1 MSRVVKDKND
11 LWTTRPE
18 IAKLLL
24 NKDDGYALS
33 KESHKKADFKCPNCG
48 TIIRNKIV
56 RSVSR
61 YGLKCPNC
69 SDGISYPEKFVSCLL
84 DFLKVA
90 YVRDSTLSWSCDKRY
105 DFYIENMSLIIE
117 THGAQHYS
125 LEKAFN
131 KDNARDEAFNDAYKR
146 KLALDNGIKNYVE
159 LDCRNS
165 DFNYIKNSI
174 LNSELI
180 SMFDFDNVDWNQVGQ
195 NSLKSK
201 VLEVC
206 DVYNSGI
213 KSTTRIAEILNLD
226 SSTVVDY
233 LIRCADVGLCDY
245 STDRHKQIIC
255 VDTGKIYPSLQAVSD
270 AGFNMSQVSE
280 CCHGT
285 AKTCGGYNWC
295 LYDEYDP
302 DTYIMKKPK
311 ITNTPKRV
319 LCIETGKIYEKL
331 SQVVDD
337 GFSSSAVCGVCK
349 GNLPHHKKFHFEY
362 I

>member
-1 MSRVVKDKND
+1 MGRVVKGKND
-11 LWTTRPE
+11 LWTTHPE

-24 NKDDGYALS
+24 NEDDGYTLS
-33 KESHKKADFKCPNCG
+33 KESHKKTDFKCPNCG
-48 TIIRNKIV
+48 VVIRNKHV
-56 RSVSR
+56 KAVVK

-84 DFLKVA
+84 DFLNVA
-90 YVRDSTLSWSCDKRY
+90 YIRDAAAHWSGDKRY

-117 THGAQHYS
+117 AHGAQHYS

-146 KLALDNGIKNYVE
+146 KLALDNGIKNYIE

-174 LNSELI
+174 LNSKLA

-213 KSTTRIAEILNLD
+213 KSTIKIANMLNLHVT
-226 SSTVVDY
+226 TVRDY
-233 LIRCADVGLCDY
+233 LGRCADVGLCDY
-245 STDRHKQIIC
+245 SPDRHKQIIC
-255 VDTGKIYPSLQAVSD
+255 VDTGEIYHSLQAVND

-302 DTYIMKKPK
+302 DTYVMKKPR
-311 ITNTPKRV
+311 IDNAPKRV
-319 LCIETGKIYEKL
+319 LCVETGDIYESL
-331 SQVVDD
+331 TLVAED
-337 GFSSSAVCGVCK
+337 GFSPSAVSRVCR
-349 GNLPHHKKFHFEY
+349 GELQHHKKFHFEY

>member
-1 MSRVVKDKND
+1 MGRVVKGKND
-11 LWTTRPE
+11 LWTTHPE

-24 NKDDGYALS
+24 NEDDGYTLS
-33 KESHKKADFKCPNCG
+33 KESHKKTDFKCPNCG
-48 TIIRNKIV
+48 VIIRNKHV
-56 RSVSR
+56 KAVVK

-84 DFLKVA
+84 DFLNVA
-90 YVRDSTLSWSCDKRY
+90 YIRDAAAHWSGDKRY

-146 KLALDNGIKNYVE
+146 KLALDNGIKNYIE

-174 LNSELI
+174 LNSKLA

-213 KSTTRIAEILNLD
+213 KSTIKIANMLNLHVT
-226 SSTVVDY
+226 TVRDY
-233 LIRCADVGLCDY
+233 LGRCADVGLCDY
-245 STDRHKQIIC
+245 SPDRHKQIIC
-255 VDTGKIYPSLQAVSD
+255 VDTGEIYPSLQAVND

-302 DTYIMKKPK
+302 DTYVMKKPG
-311 ITNTPKRV
+311 IDNAPKRV
-319 LCIETGKIYEKL
+319 LCVETGDIYESL
-331 SQVVDD
+331 TLVAED
-337 GFSSSAVCGVCK
+337 GFSPSAVSRVCR
-349 GNLPHHKKFHFEY
+349 GELQHHKKFHFEY

>member
-1 MSRVVKDKND
+1 MGRVVKGKND
-11 LWTTRPE
+11 LWTTHPE

-24 NKDDGYALS
+24 NKDDGYTLS

-48 TIIRNKIV
+48 IVIRNKIV
-56 RSVSR
+56 RSVGQ

-84 DFLKVA
+84 DFLKVS
-90 YVRDSTLSWSCDKRY
+90 YVRATAVPWSGDKRY
-105 DFYIENMSLIIE
+105 DFYIEDMSLIIE

-131 KDNARDEAFNDAYKR
+131 KDNARDEIDNDAYKK

-174 LNSELI
+174 LNSKLT

-206 DVYNSGI
+206 NVYNSGI
-213 KSTTRIAEILNLD
+213 KSTIKIANMLNLHIT
-226 SSTVVDY
+226 TVRDY
-233 LIRCADVGLCDY
+233 LGRCADVGLCDY
-245 STDRHKQIIC
+245 SPDRHKQIIC
-255 VDTGKIYPSLQAVSD
+255 VDTGEIYPSLQVVGD

-295 LYDEYDP
+295 FYDEYNP
-302 DTYIMKKPK
+302 DTYVMKKPK
-311 ITNTPKRV
+311 IDNAPKRV
-319 LCIETGKIYEKL
+319 LCVETGDIYESL
-331 SQVVDD
+331 TLVAED
-337 GFSSSAVCGVCK
+337 GFSPSAVSRVCR
-349 GNLPHHKKFHFEY
+349 GELQHHKKFHFEY

>member
-1 MSRVVKDKND
+1 MGRVVKGKND
-11 LWTTRPE
+11 LWTTHPE

-24 NKDDGYALS
+24 NKDDGYTLS

-48 TIIRNKIV
+48 IVIRNKIV
-56 RSVSR
+56 RSVGQ

-84 DFLKVA
+84 DFLKVS
-90 YVRDSTLSWSCDKRY
+90 YVRDTAVHWSGDKRY
-105 DFYIENMSLIIE
+105 DFYIEDMSLIIE

-131 KDNARDEAFNDAYKR
+131 KDNARDEIDNDAYKK

-174 LNSELI
+174 LNSKLT

-206 DVYNSGI
+206 NVYNSGI
-213 KSTTRIAEILNLD
+213 KSTIKIANMLNLHIT
-226 SSTVVDY
+226 TVRDY
-233 LIRCADVGLCDY
+233 LGRCADVGLCDY
-245 STDRHKQIIC
+245 SPDRHKQIIC
-255 VDTGKIYPSLQAVSD
+255 VDTGEIYPSLQAVGD

-295 LYDEYDP
+295 FYDEYNP
-302 DTYIMKKPK
+302 DTYVMKKPK
-311 ITNTPKRV
+311 IDNAPKRV
-319 LCIETGKIYEKL
+319 LCVETGDIYESL
-331 SQVVDD
+331 TLVAED
-337 GFSSSAVCGVCK
+337 GFSPSAVSRVCR
-349 GNLPHHKKFHFEY
+349 GELQHHKKFHFEY

>member
-1 MSRVVKDKND
+1 MGRVVKGKND
-11 LWTTRPE
+11 LWTTHPE

-24 NKDDGYALS
+24 NKDDGYTLS

-48 TIIRNKIV
+48 IVIRNKIV
-56 RSVSR
+56 RSVGQ

-84 DFLKVA
+84 DFLKVS
-90 YVRDSTLSWSCDKRY
+90 YVRDTAVPWSGDKRY
-105 DFYIENMSLIIE
+105 DFYIEDMFLIIE

-131 KDNARDEAFNDAYKR
+131 KDNARDEIDNDAYKK

-174 LNSELI
+174 LNSKLT

-206 DVYNSGI
+206 NVYNSGI
-213 KSTTRIAEILNLD
+213 KSTIKIANMLNLHIT
-226 SSTVVDY
+226 TVRDY
-233 LIRCADVGLCDY
+233 LGRCADVGLCDY
-245 STDRHKQIIC
+245 SPDRHKQIIC
-255 VDTGKIYPSLQAVSD
+255 VDTGEIYPSLQAVGD

-295 LYDEYDP
+295 FYDEYNP
-302 DTYIMKKPK
+302 DTYVMKKPK
-311 ITNTPKRV
+311 IDNALKRV
-319 LCIETGKIYEKL
+319 LCVETGDIYESL
-331 SQVVDD
+331 TLVAED
-337 GFSSSAVCGVCK
+337 GFSPSAVSRVCCGE
-349 GNLPHHKKFHFEY
+349 LQHHKKFHFEY

>member
-1 MSRVVKDKND
+1 MGRVVKGKND
-11 LWTTRPE
+11 LWTTHPE

-24 NKDDGYALS
+24 NEDDGYTLS
-33 KESHKKADFKCPNCG
+33 KESHKKTDFKCPNCG
-48 TIIRNKIV
+48 VVIRNKHV
-56 RSVSR
+56 KAVVK

-84 DFLKVA
+84 DFLNVA
-90 YVRDSTLSWSCDKRY
+90 YIRDAAAHWSGDKRY

-146 KLALDNGIKNYVE
+146 KLALDNGIKNYIE

-174 LNSELI
+174 LNSKLA

-213 KSTTRIAEILNLD
+213 KSTIKIANMLNLHVT
-226 SSTVVDY
+226 TVRDY
-233 LIRCADVGLCDY
+233 LGRCADVGLCDY
-245 STDRHKQIIC
+245 SPDRHKQIIC
-255 VDTGKIYPSLQAVSD
+255 VDTGEIYPSLQAVND

-302 DTYIMKKPK
+302 DTYVMKKPR
-311 ITNTPKRV
+311 IDNAPKRV
-319 LCIETGKIYEKL
+319 LCVETGDIYESL
-331 SQVVDD
+331 TLVAED
-337 GFSSSAVCGVCK
+337 GFSPSAVSRVCR
-349 GNLPHHKKFHFEY
+349 GELQHHKKFHFEY

>member
-1 MSRVVKDKND
+1 MGRVVKGKND
-11 LWTTRPE
+11 LWTTHPE

-24 NKDDGYALS
+24 NKDDGYTLS

-48 TIIRNKIV
+48 IVIRNKIV
-56 RSVSR
+56 RSVGQ

-84 DFLKVA
+84 DFLKVS
-90 YVRDSTLSWSCDKRY
+90 YVRDTAVPWSGDKRY
-105 DFYIENMSLIIE
+105 DFYIEDMSLIIE

-131 KDNARDEAFNDAYKR
+131 KDNARDEIDNDAYKK

-174 LNSELI
+174 LNSKLT

-206 DVYNSGI
+206 NVYNSGI
-213 KSTTRIAEILNLD
+213 KSTIKIANMLNLHIT
-226 SSTVVDY
+226 TVRDY
-233 LIRCADVGLCDY
+233 LGRCADVGLCDY
-245 STDRHKQIIC
+245 SPDRHKQIIC
-255 VDTGKIYPSLQAVSD
+255 VDTGEIYPSLQAVGD

-295 LYDEYDP
+295 FYDEYNP
-302 DTYIMKKPK
+302 DTYVMKKPK
-311 ITNTPKRV
+311 IDNAPKRV
-319 LCIETGKIYEKL
+319 LCVETGDIYESL
-331 SQVVDD
+331 TLVAED
-337 GFSSSAVCGVCK
+337 GFSASAVSRVCR
-349 GNLPHHKKFHFEY
+349 GELQHHKKFHFEY

>member
-1 MSRVVKDKND
+1 
-11 LWTTRPE
+11 
-18 IAKLLL
+18 
-24 NKDDGYALS
+24 
-33 KESHKKADFKCPNCG
+33 
-48 TIIRNKIV
+48 
-56 RSVSR
+56 
-61 YGLKCPNC
+61 
-69 SDGISYPEKFVSCLL
+69 
-84 DFLKVA
+84 
-90 YVRDSTLSWSCDKRY
+90 
-105 DFYIENMSLIIE
+105 MSLIIE

-146 KLALDNGIKNYVE
+146 KLALDNGIKNYIE

-174 LNSELI
+174 LNSKLA

-213 KSTTRIAEILNLD
+213 KSTIKIANMLNLHVT
-226 SSTVVDY
+226 TVRDY
-233 LIRCADVGLCDY
+233 LGRCADVGLCDY
-245 STDRHKQIIC
+245 SPDRHKQIIC
-255 VDTGKIYPSLQAVSD
+255 VDTGEIYPSLQAVND

-295 LYDEYDP
+295 FYDEYNP
-302 DTYIMKKPK
+302 DTYVMKKPK
-311 ITNTPKRV
+311 IDNTQKRV
-319 LCIETGKIYEKL
+319 LCVETGNIYERL
-331 SQVVDD
+331 TSVAVD
-337 GFSSSAVCGVCK
+337 GFSPSAVSRVCR
-349 GNLPHHKKFHFEY
+349 GQLPHHKKHHFEY

>member
-1 MSRVVKDKND
+1 MGRVVKGKND
-11 LWTTRPE
+11 LWTTHPE

-24 NKDDGYALS
+24 NKDDGYTLS

-48 TIIRNKIV
+48 IVIRNKIV
-56 RSVSR
+56 RSVGQ
-61 YGLKCPNC
+61 YGMKCPNC

-84 DFLKVA
+84 DFLKVS
-90 YVRDSTLSWSCDKRY
+90 YVRDTAVPWSGDKRY
-105 DFYIENMSLIIE
+105 DFYIEDMSLIIE

-131 KDNARDEAFNDAYKR
+131 KDNARDEIDNDAYKK

-174 LNSELI
+174 LNSKLT

-206 DVYNSGI
+206 NVYNSGI
-213 KSTTRIAEILNLD
+213 KSTIKIANMLNLHIT
-226 SSTVVDY
+226 TVRDY
-233 LIRCADVGLCDY
+233 LGRCADVGLCDY
-245 STDRHKQIIC
+245 SPDRHKQIIC
-255 VDTGKIYPSLQAVSD
+255 VDTGEIYPSLQAVGD

-295 LYDEYDP
+295 FYDEYNP
-302 DTYIMKKPK
+302 DTYVMKKPK
-311 ITNTPKRV
+311 IDNAPKRV
-319 LCIETGKIYEKL
+319 LCVETGDIYESL
-331 SQVVDD
+331 TLVAED
-337 GFSSSAVCGVCK
+337 GFSPSAVSRVCR
-349 GNLPHHKKFHFEY
+349 GELQHHKKFHFEY

>member
-1 MSRVVKDKND
+1 MGRVVKGKND
-11 LWTTRPE
+11 LWTTHPE
-18 IAKLLL
+18 VAKLLL

-56 RSVSR
+56 RSVGR

-69 SDGISYPEKFVSCLL
+69 SDGISYPEKLVSCLL

-90 YVRDSTLSWSCDKRY
+90 YIRDSALPWSCDKRY

-117 THGAQHYS
+117 THGVQHYS
-125 LEKAFN
+125 SEKVFN
-131 KDNARDEAFNDAYKR
+131 KDNTRDEAFNDAHKR

-174 LNSELI
+174 LNSELVSI
-180 SMFDFDNVDWNQVGQ
+180 FDFDNVDWNQVGK

-206 DVYNSGI
+206 DVYNGGI
-213 KSTTRIAEILNLD
+213 KSTKKIANMLNLD
-226 SSTVVDY
+226 SSTVTDY
-233 LIRCADVGLCDY
+233 LGRCAAVGLCDY
-245 STDRHKQIIC
+245 SPDRHKQIIC
-255 VDTGKIYPSLQAVSD
+255 VDTGEIYPSLQAVSD

-280 CCHGT
+280 CCNGT

-295 LYDEYDP
+295 FYDEYNP
-302 DTYIMKKPK
+302 NIYVIKKPK
-311 ITNTPKRV
+311 IDNTPKRV
-319 LCIETGKIYEKL
+319 LCIETGDIYESL
-331 SQVVDD
+331 TSVAED
-337 GFSSSAVCGVCK
+337 GFSPSAVSRVCR
-349 GNLPHHKKFHFEY
+349 GQLPHHKKFHFEY